1 MAVTVNQ
8 LCKKC
13 NQNYGL
19 KAVAGFNGFNN
30 LVEWVHI
37 MESSNVGAF
46 LRGQELVFTTGV
58 MNNTGRW
65 LLEFVKQLDKASASG
80 LDLIFRQ

>member
-13 NQNYGL
+13 NQSYGL
-19 KAVAGFNGFNN
+19 KAVAGFDGFNN

-37 MESSNVGAF
+37 MESSNVVAF
-46 LRGQELVFTTGV
+46 LRGQELVFTT
-58 MNNTGRW
+58 
-65 LLEFVKQLDKASASG
+65 
-80 LDLIFRQ
+80 

>member
-1 MAVTVNQ
+1 MWMAVTVDQ
-8 LCKKC
+8 WCKKC
-13 NQNYGL
+13 KQSYGL
-19 KAVAGFNGFNN
+19 KAVAGFDGFKN

-58 MNNTGRW
+58 MNHTGRW
-65 LLEFVKQLDKASASG
+65 LLEFVK
-80 LDLIFRQ
+80 